1 MLHEEREM
9 GHYTKREMGGTWEQ
23 FSKWLTRV
31 ERDTPKERRD
41 GYHLILWCQLVRL
54 AAIAGQCFG
63 SISKVFIAV
72 IIALPKVIS
81 GDNVSCHSKVNHHFD
96 FVHVVILMYVV
107 L

>member
-1 MLHEEREM
+1 M
-9 GHYTKREMGGTWEQ
+9 
-23 FSKWLTRV
+23 
-31 ERDTPKERRD
+31 
-41 GYHLILWCQLVRL
+41 RL

-96 FVHVVILMYVV
+96 FVHVEILDVPGST
-107 L
+107 LGS